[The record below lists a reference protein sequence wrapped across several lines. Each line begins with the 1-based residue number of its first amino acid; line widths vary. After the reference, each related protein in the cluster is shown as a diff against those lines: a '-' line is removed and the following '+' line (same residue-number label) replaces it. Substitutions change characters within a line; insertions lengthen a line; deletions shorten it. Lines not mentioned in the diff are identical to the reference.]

1 MAVSPGWARKSAIF
15 LPSVLVI
22 LVIAGEGTQR
32 FSIQNTAGLLAPF
45 WFRHFAWLPQQRF
58 WEFVEMLR
66 KLGHVIGYG
75 LACAVFFATS
85 YEWLSRRPA
94 RLPATGSWALKNR
107 AAGWALILTMLLGS
121 ADELHQRYVP
131 QRTSTITDVGFDV
144 CGGYFALMM
153 LFAAIRFKEQL
164 ASQSAAEPMEQAGLV
179 S

>member
-1 MAVSPGWARKSAIF
+1 MAVSPGWARKSAVF

-22 LVIAGEGTQR
+22 LLIAAEGTQR

-45 WFRHFAWLPQQRF
+45 WYRHFAWLPGQRF
-58 WEFVEMLR
+58 WEFVEALR

-75 LACAVFFATS
+75 FACVTFFATS
-85 YEWLSRRPA
+85 YWRLSRRSSPPPTTA
-94 RLPATGSWALKNR
+94 GWALKNR

-144 CGGYFALMM
+144 CGGYFALMI
-153 LFAAIRFKEQL
+153 LFAALRFREKL
-164 ASQSAAEPMEQAGLV
+164 AAQSPAKPLQHAAG
-179 S
+179 

>member
-1 MAVSPGWARKSAIF
+1 MAVSPGWTRRAAIF

-58 WEFVEMLR
+58 WEFVEVLR
-66 KLGHVIGYG
+66 KLGHLVGYG
-75 LACAVFFATS
+75 LACAAFFATS
-85 YEWLSRRPA
+85 YCWLSRRSA
-94 RLPATGSWALKNR
+94 LRATGGWTLKNR

-131 QRTSTITDVGFDV
+131 QRASTITDVGFDV

-153 LFAAIRFKEQL
+153 LFAVMRFKEKL
-164 ASQSAAEPMEQAGLV
+164 TSQSPAEPMEQAAG
-179 S
+179 